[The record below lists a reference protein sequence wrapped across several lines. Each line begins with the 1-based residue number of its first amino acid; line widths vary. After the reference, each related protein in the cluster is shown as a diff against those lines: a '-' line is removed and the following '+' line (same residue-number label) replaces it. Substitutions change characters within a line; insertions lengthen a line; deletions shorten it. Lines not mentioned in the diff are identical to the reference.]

1 MIRMTKR
8 KKRKKTTKH
17 FLPQKHSQSIDF
29 FFFIFHICEK
39 IKFLHK
45 NVSSLWRC
53 VSAFLFF
60 FTWEFRFG
68 LRCDKSEVFEEE
80 ERRKWHLQTK
90 LNRKEMRTRMKRL
103 DCQTININR
112 LWRDIK
118 KQFPVLNSLQMKED
132 GWRVHVSVYKKHK
145 RWTCPIVFFVVC
157 ISFFSGKTVFIF
169 EFTYQVYF
177 THFESFQQATNF
189 CNFNFFFLVFQLFSS
204 SP

>member
-132 GWRVHVSVYKKHK
+132 DGVDEGVISATKKLKSEIFRSSEIVSMFPVWNQSKLSISNEFSVRTMAVTKK
-145 RWTCPIVFFVVC
+145 
-157 ISFFSGKTVFIF
+157 
-169 EFTYQVYF
+169 
-177 THFESFQQATNF
+177 
-189 CNFNFFFLVFQLFSS
+189 
-204 SP
+204 